1 MASDFSRMLTHLRK
15 ERKLSQKYVA
25 SELNISQALLS
36 HYEKGIR
43 ECGLDFLKRA
53 SIFYGVTTD
62 YLLCLSPDKQGTVLL
77 AEDIPTDGNKQS
89 GSGGAVAVLS
99 KKLISNSV
107 SIVIDIAAKTK
118 STAVVSAITNYLFL
132 SVYHI
137 FRLLYSANSKNSQ
150 ELFSVDKDTSNLK
163 AKAAKL
169 MTESSMISALKE
181 VNSKKA
187 DPEVANSLSLTS
199 KSISDDFPE
208 LSPSLFNL
216 IKNAEHIIEKE

>member
-62 YLLCLSPDKQGTVLL
+62 YLLCLSPDKQGTVLT
-77 AEDIPTDGNKQS
+77 AEEIPTEGNKQS

-107 SIVIDIAAKTK
+107 SIVIDLASKTK
-118 STAVVSAITNYLFL
+118 SSAVLSAVVNYLFL

-137 FRLLYSANSKNSQ
+137 FRILYSTNSKNSQ
-150 ELFSVDKDTSNLK
+150 QLFSVEKETANLK
-163 AKAAKL
+163 TNAAKL
-169 MTESSMISALKE
+169 IEESNAMIALKE
-181 VNSKKA
+181 VSSNKSN
-187 DPEVANSLSLTS
+187 PEALGSLTLTTE
-199 KSISDDFPE
+199 SISTDYPDI
-208 LSPSLFNL
+208 SPSLFNL
-216 IKNAEHIIEKE
+216 IKNAENIVEKK